1 MNNSKGKNKN
11 ANEAVSE
18 KDSEQKNSEN
28 AECACA
34 ENCPV
39 DTADGEEIITDESVS
54 ADKFEESAEPEE
66 AVAENTEDD
75 TGIKDKRTLKAEMK
89 NMKEENKKLAA
100 ACSELE
106 DRYLRM
112 IAEYDNF
119 RRRSVKERESAYTDA
134 YSDAL
139 KEILPVIDNLE
150 RALTFANAESKI
162 DDKLT
167 EGVIMTLNQFTE
179 ALGHM
184 GVVAVGARGDTFNPD
199 FHNAVM
205 HEEDDTKGINEIA
218 DVFLKGYKREDKV
231 IRFAMVK
238 VVN

>member
-1 MNNSKGKNKN
+1 MNNSKEKNKN

-39 DTADGEEIITDESVS
+39 DSAGGEEIITDESVS
-54 ADKFEESAEPEE
+54 ADKFEENAEPEE
-66 AVAENTEDD
+66 AAAENTEDD

-89 NMKEENKKLAA
+89 NLKEENKKLAT

-184 GVVAVGARGDTFNPD
+184 GVVAVGARGETFNPD

-231 IRFAMVK
+231 IRYAMVK